1 MAVNRRDFL
10 GSLPA
15 AAALFANGSL
25 VAAEPGLKSAARS
38 NRPPKRVAMIN
49 SIYRFRSHAYH
60 LGRRILHGYDREGF
74 HHQPDMQLVRMFND
88 QYPAEDMSREES
100 KRYGYEVVKTP
111 VEALGPSGK
120 LDVDA
125 VLLVVEHGDYKTNEF
140 DQVLYP
146 RYELFQ
152 EIVKVFEA
160 AGRSVP
166 VFVDKHL
173 SYDAARAREMY
184 DTAKRLKFGLMAG
197 SSLPVT
203 WRRPE
208 LEPPVDTALKEGLVA
223 FGFDRGPAEIYFF
236 HALETL
242 QCLMERRR
250 GGETGVRRVTGLTGS
265 AVWKAGDEGLW
276 SWELLEAALAR
287 NPSNNTGDVRENVR
301 NPQALLIEYAD
312 GTRGAAINLI
322 EQVSEFSFAGRVDG
336 RDRPLSTH
344 FVLPAP
350 PGANF
355 FDGLMW
361 NIERFIATGR
371 APYPVERTLLTSTM
385 LDLGM
390 RSIKRESKPQESE
403 LLDVR
408 YRAPSDSGFSRGRM
422 TREG

>member
-1 MAVNRRDFL
+1 MATRRDFL
-10 GSLPA
+10 SGSLAAGAWFAGRSAFGADPSSQPA
-15 AAALFANGSL
+15 PRA
-25 VAAEPGLKSAARS
+25 

-74 HHQPDMQLVRMFND
+74 HHQPDLQLVRMFND
-88 QYPAEDMSREES
+88 QYPPEDMSREES
-100 KRYGYEVVKTP
+100 KRYGYEVVDTAAA
-111 VEALGPSGK
+111 ALGPSGK

-152 EIVKVFEA
+152 EIIKVFEA

-173 SYDAARAREMY
+173 SYDAAQAREMY
-184 DTAKRLKFGLMAG
+184 DTAKRLKFGLTAG

-208 LEPPVDTALKEGLVA
+208 LEPPLDVPLKEGVVA
-223 FGFDRGPAEIYFF
+223 FGFDRGPSEIYFF

-242 QCLMERRR
+242 QCMMERRR
-250 GGETGVRRVTGLTGS
+250 GGETGVRRVTALEGQ

-276 SWELLEAALAR
+276 SWELLNAALGR
-287 NPSNNTGDVRENVR
+287 NSSNNTGDVRENVR
-301 NPQALLIEYAD
+301 KPQAILVEYAD
-312 GTRGAAINLI
+312 GTRGAALNLI
-322 EQVSEFSFAGRVDG
+322 EQVSEFSFAGRVED
-336 RDRPLSTH
+336 RDEPISTH

-355 FDGLMW
+355 FDALMW
-361 NIERFIATGR
+361 NIEKFLATGR
-371 APYPVERTLLTSTM
+371 APYPVERTLLTSTV
-385 LDLGM
+385 LDFGM
-390 RSIKRESKPQESE
+390 RSMKQQKPLESP
-403 LLDVR
+403 LLEVR
-408 YRAPSDSGFSRGRM
+408 YRAPVDSGFVRGRM
-422 TREG
+422 TRDG